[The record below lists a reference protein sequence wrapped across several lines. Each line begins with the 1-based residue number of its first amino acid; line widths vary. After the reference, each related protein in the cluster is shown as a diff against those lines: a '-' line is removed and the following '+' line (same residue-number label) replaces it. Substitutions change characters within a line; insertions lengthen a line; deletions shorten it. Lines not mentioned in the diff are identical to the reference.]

1 MTAIRKREINLY
13 GRRMRTSSETG
24 PSSYLALRR
33 AIYSCRVALFAN
45 LFPLLASLHSLL
57 EPERTNERTKEG
69 SLAFLPQRRPRC
81 RYANQIKVALESIY
95 AATSAATL
103 KNRPASREQDVRLC
117 SRDHHLWCIMD
128 GSNFFLEFRVFNFSF
143 PFFRISI
150 DISVDDLDCSEPKKK
165 GLGRRA
171 SIFELRY

>member
-103 KNRPASREQDVRLC
+103 KNRPASREESCGCARVTIT
-117 SRDHHLWCIMD
+117 SGALWMARI
-128 GSNFFLEFRVFNFSF
+128 FFLEFRIFNFSF

-171 SIFELRY
+171 RIFELRY